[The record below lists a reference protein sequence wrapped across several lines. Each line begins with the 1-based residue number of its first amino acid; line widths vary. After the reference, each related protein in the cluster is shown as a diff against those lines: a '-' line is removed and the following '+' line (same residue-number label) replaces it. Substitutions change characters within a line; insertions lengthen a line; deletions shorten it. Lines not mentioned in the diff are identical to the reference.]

1 MHTNILICGAGIIG
15 LTLARELHAR
25 GVTGITLLEAEPEI
39 GLHSSGRNSGVLHS
53 GIYYAPESIRA
64 KTCAEGNR
72 LMTEYCQ
79 DKGLPYDR
87 NGKVIVVRQ
96 ESDIPAMDAL
106 FSKAVA
112 NGATV
117 RIIDEKELADIEPLA
132 RTVSGRAIY
141 SPNTAVV
148 DPKAVLAALT
158 AELTDTGAV
167 KILTNTRFERVE
179 RTIAHTTAHTSG
191 GSITFKLFIN
201 AAGPNSDTVAHA
213 FNLGREYALIPFKG
227 IYHQFVSENAAKVR
241 GSIYPVPDP
250 RNTFLGVHFTRG
262 ISGNVYVGP
271 TAIPALGRKNY
282 GLFEGVSPGEVL
294 PILGAMVAM
303 FFRNPGFRKVALEE
317 PRKYIPR
324 FFFDDARKLVKT
336 LDRSEIRRYPKVGL
350 RHQLINRKTWSMV
363 MDFLSVQD
371 ENSFHILNAISP
383 GFTSSM
389 ALAKNLADL
398 IVKSYQI

>member
-25 GVTGITLLEAEPEI
+25 GVEGIALLEAEAEV

-64 KTCAEGNR
+64 KTCGEGAR
-72 LMTEYCQ
+72 LMADYCQ
-79 DKGLPYDR
+79 EKGLPYNK
-87 NGKVIVVRQ
+87 NGKVIVAQ
-96 ESDIPAMDAL
+96 KESDIPAMEAL

-117 RIIDEKELADIEPLA
+117 QMIDEKELADIEPLA
-132 RTVSGRAIY
+132 RTVGGRAIY

-148 DPKAVLAALT
+148 EPKAVLHALT
-158 AELTDTGAV
+158 TELSATGKV
-167 KILTNTRFERVE
+167 KILKNTRFKRVKG
-179 RTIAHTTAHTSG
+179 TTALTSSG
-191 GSITFKLFIN
+191 PVSFRLFIN
-201 AAGPNSDTVAHA
+201 AAGQNSDKVAHA

-227 IYHQFVSENAAKVR
+227 IYHQFVSENATKVR
-241 GSIYPVPDP
+241 GSIYPVPDS

-271 TAIPALGRKNY
+271 TAIPALGRVNY
-282 GLFEGVSPGEVL
+282 GLLEGVSPGEAL
-294 PILGAMVAM
+294 SILGAMAAM

-317 PRKYIPR
+317 PRKYIPH
-324 FFFDDARKLVKT
+324 FFFKDARKLLKT
-336 LDRSEIRRYPKVGL
+336 LKRGEIRRCPKVGL
-350 RHQLINRKTWSMV
+350 RPQLIHKKTWSMV
-363 MDFLSVQD
+363 MDFFSVQD
-371 ENSFHILNAISP
+371 ENSFHLLNTISP

-389 ALAKNLADL
+389 ALAKTLADS
-398 IVKSYQI
+398 IGKSYPL